1 MQAKQLCLIILL
13 AIPGLLVTSSQALTL
28 SGGVGLGQTQSSN
41 EAKQT
46 EGPLTQAYTMEF
58 QWQSRLSVGAEHI
71 RSLTSGLDSATS
83 FTGALG
89 RYYINAAPVKA
100 PSAADMSTQSLVV
113 RDIAIFVGTGVG
125 LAQSSRLPNSVGL
138 SSNAAGIYLSPR
150 AGADYQWGEHW
161 GLRGELIYATTLMGK
176 GSIQLFSLGGAFYW
190 IF

>member
-1 MQAKQLCLIILL
+1 MRASVGAFILSFCFIL
-13 AIPGLLVTSSQALTL
+13 HPLGSEALTL

-46 EGPLTQAYTMEF
+46 EGPLTQTYTMEF
-58 QWQSRLSVGAEHI
+58 LWHSRLSVGAEHI

-83 FTGALG
+83 FTGALA

-100 PSAADMSTQSLVV
+100 PSAAEMPTQTLVS
-113 RDIAIFVGTGVG
+113 RDIAIFVGAGTG

-138 SSNAAGIYLSPR
+138 SSNAAGVYLSPR
-150 AGADYQWGEHW
+150 AGGDYQWGEHW
-161 GLRGELIYATTLMGK
+161 GIRAELIYAMTLMGK